1 MKLKVLDSKGKEKG
15 EITLGEAFAKS
26 TPNKWLLHRVVVAE
40 EANQRQGTHKVLTRA
55 EVRGGG
61 RKPWRQ
67 KKTGRARQ
75 GSIRAPHWRHGG
87 VVHGPVVRSYAQ
99 KINKKEKRLALQEA
113 FVAKVNSNDVVVVDE
128 IRFEE
133 PKTKKAVELLNNVG
147 VNGAR
152 TLVILPEYDE
162 MALLSFRNLPNVEVR
177 TAPARPDEKGNAPR
191 TQAFSTRDLL
201 VARKIVV
208 AKEALSRIQ
217 EAWSE

>member
-1 MKLKVLDSKGKEKG
+1 MGKLKVYDATGKEKG
-15 EITLGEAFAKS
+15 EVTLDESFVKPN
-26 TPNKWLLHRVVVAE
+26 PNKWLLHRVVVAE
-40 EANQRQGTHKVLTRA
+40 EANQRQGTHKVLTRS

-61 RKPWRQ
+61 RKPYRQ

-113 FVAKVNSNDVVVVDE
+113 FAAKIHSNDVVVVDE
-128 IRFEE
+128 IRFEK
-133 PKTKKAVELLNNVG
+133 PKTKKALELLQNVG
-147 VNGAR
+147 VNGVK

-162 MALLSFRNLPNVEVR
+162 TALLSFRNLPNVEVR
-177 TAPARPDEKGNAPR
+177 TAPAAPAENGKSPR

-208 AKEALSRIQ
+208 AQEALSRIQ
-217 EAWSE
+217 EAWK